1 MLRAL
6 SGGGAYPTAIRW
18 LVVYKRLWLG
28 HDADTVTRALEGISA
43 HCQSDILK
51 RYYETGDV
59 RTWQGQGASQPS
71 CVTDAEA
78 HLWLLGVEGVA
89 SMHGAR
95 RCSCIWCRGMG

>member
-51 RYYETGDV
+51 RTL
-59 RTWQGQGASQPS
+59 A
-71 CVTDAEA
+71 
-78 HLWLLGVEGVA
+78 LLRDDHPRIQLRFA
-89 SMHGAR
+89 CLH
-95 RCSCIWCRGMG
+95 